1 MAAKL
6 QNGAFG
12 KIRANVLQ
20 CISSVHFNTVLECG
34 AACVFASVFAFEAKH
49 NVCVAFVKTLST
61 CTNGGIINVCL

>member
-6 QNGAFG
+6 QNGAFE

-20 CISSVHFNTVLECG
+20 CISLVHFDAVLDCG
-34 AACVFASVFAFEAKH
+34 AACVFASAFAFAVKH
-49 NVCVAFVKTLST
+49 NVCVTFVKTLST

>member
-6 QNGAFG
+6 QSGALD

-20 CISSVHFNTVLECG
+20 CISSARFGAVLECG
-34 AACVFASVFAFEAKH
+34 LRVYLLATFAREAKH